1 MPMVQL
7 FIHGEFMDWAL
18 SPDTKCMAL
27 VRALAATS
35 GPETSNERPY
45 ARVESETRIIITGL
59 FGASI

>member
-1 MPMVQL
+1 MPMVQV
-7 FIHGEFMDWAL
+7 HGKFLDWAL

-35 GPETSNERPY
+35 GPETSNERSY